1 MKITKQKLLE
11 IIKEEIYSD
20 PALRSAIEKLS
31 DKIDNLDVSIDY
43 LASAITGED
52 ALSIG
57 LSQKALGRLRKAPS
71 VSVGKSDVSENND
84 ED

>member
-1 MKITKQKLLE
+1 MKITKQRLLE
-11 IIKEEIYSD
+11 IIKEEISSD
-20 PALRSAIEKLS
+20 PALRNAIEKLS
-31 DKIDNLDVSIDY
+31 NKIDNLDVSIDY

-57 LSQKALGRLRKAPS
+57 LSQKELGRLRKDLT
-71 VSVGKSDVSENND
+71 VSVGKSDVSESND